1 MPRGGK
7 IKTELREKIKKLLGQ
22 GKSQAEIGRIIDRAP
37 GTITHYVRALGIPG
51 KKYSTPL
58 PKKRGKRRCV
68 SCRTVKTLGAFP
80 SPRNA
85 TCTVCIRAK
94 V

>member
-58 PKKRGKRRCV
+58 PIHRGKRRCV
-68 SCRTVKTLGAFP
+68 SCRKVKTLGAFP
-80 SPRNA
+80 NERQAECSMCAR
-85 TCTVCIRAK
+85 K
-94 V
+94 E